1 MSASSFSLVPK
12 SLLARIVLVIMIAL
26 VASQIV
32 SVALFRYYTN
42 APRVQLIAI
51 GFMTQLRTIR
61 TALETIPPAQH
72 QEFIQRLREER
83 GIRVVRPRTDE
94 PLDLAP
100 DFPVLRIVREI
111 LKADFGEDADFFIRP
126 RKNPN
131 LPETFVA
138 KINAAGS
145 PFWVVFPRNHLVQQD
160 FSWAWAGWGAFGAL
174 LALAGAVFVVGR
186 VNRPLRQLADA
197 AREFG
202 QGKNPAP
209 VTEVGP
215 AEVRAVS
222 VAFNQMREDLAIVE
236 RERATFLAGVSHDLR
251 TPLSRLRLG
260 IEMLPADKETRDD
273 LEKDIGDI
281 NDVIEQFMDFARDE
295 SRELLTNVDVNSL
308 VRDAATRAEKSGAN
322 ITLELGEIPAVK
334 LRAMA
339 VRRVLGNLIDNAMKH
354 AGPEITVRTSQNG
367 NELSLAVLDRGA
379 GIPPADIERLKQPF
393 TRLDA
398 ARSGVSGAGLGLAI
412 VERIAKIHGGV
423 LQLLPR
429 AGGGLEARVTLLAQ
443 HGELKS

>member
-1 MSASSFSLVPK
+1 MSFVPKLSLIPK
-12 SLLARIVLVIMIAL
+12 SLLARIVLVIMVSLI
-26 VASQIV
+26 ASQIV

-51 GFMTQLRTIR
+51 GFITQLRTIR

-94 PLDLAP
+94 VLELAP
-100 DFPVLRIVREI
+100 DLPVLHIVRER
-111 LKADFGEDADFFIRP
+111 LKADFGEDADFFVRP
-126 RKNPN
+126 RNNPK

-145 PFWVVFPRNHLVQQD
+145 PFWVVFPRSHLVQQD

-202 QGKNPAP
+202 QGKNPPP
-209 VTEVGP
+209 VTEIGP
-215 AEVRAVS
+215 VEVRAVS
-222 VAFNQMREDLAIVE
+222 VAFNQMRDDLATVE

-260 IEMLPADKETRDD
+260 IEMLPADQETRDD
-273 LEKDIGDI
+273 LEKDIEDI
-281 NDVIEQFMDFARDE
+281 NDIIEQFMDFARDE
-295 SRELLTNVDVNSL
+295 SRELLALVDVNAM
-308 VRDAATRAEKSGAN
+308 VRDAAIRAEKSGAK
-322 ITLELGEIPAVK
+322 ISLELAEVPAIK

-339 VRRVLGNLIDNAMKH
+339 IRRVLGNLIDNAMKH
-354 AGPEITVRTSQNG
+354 AGPDITLRTTKTG
-367 NELSLAVLDRGA
+367 NQISLSVLDRGA
-379 GIPPADIERLKQPF
+379 GIPAADTERLKQPF

-412 VERIAKIHGGV
+412 VERIAKIHGGA

-429 AGGGLEARVTLLAQ
+429 NGGGLEARVTLMAQ
-443 HGELKS
+443 SGSS